1 MSEKVTLKIPR
12 PLYLKLQA
20 MMEGSGFS
28 SVTEYVVFILRLVIT
43 EKRESGADLSVRELQ
58 KLNDR
63 LQNLGKF

>member
-43 EKRESGADLSVRELQ
+43 EKRESGADLSGQELQ

-63 LQNLGKF
+63 WQNLGKF

>member
-20 MMEGSGFS
+20 LMAGSGFS

-58 KLNDR
+58 NLNDR

>member
-43 EKRESGADLSVRELQ
+43 EKRESGADLSGRELQ

>member
-1 MSEKVTLKIPR
+1 LSDKVTLKIPR

-20 MMEGSGFS
+20 MMAGSGFS

-43 EKRESGADLSVRELQ
+43 EKEESGADLSVRELQ
-58 KLNDR
+58 NLNDR

>member
-1 MSEKVTLKIPR
+1 MSDKVTLKIPR

-20 MMEGSGFS
+20 MMAGSGFS

-43 EKRESGADLSVRELQ
+43 EKEENGADLSVRELQ
-58 KLNDR
+58 NINDR